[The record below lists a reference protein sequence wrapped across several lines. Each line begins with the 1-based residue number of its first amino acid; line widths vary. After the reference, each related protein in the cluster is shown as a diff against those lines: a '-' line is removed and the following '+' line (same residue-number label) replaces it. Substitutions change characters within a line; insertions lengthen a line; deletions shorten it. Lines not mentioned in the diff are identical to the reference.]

1 MTLGMTFVLADG
13 GRRRVEAAEGQSI
26 LEAAHAAGIGIE
38 GACDGSMACS
48 TCHVI
53 VDAAWWA
60 RLPAAAEEE
69 RDMLDFAPG
78 ATATSR
84 LGCQVRLSGE
94 LDGLVVRLPAETR
107 NALLG

>member
-1 MTLGMTFVLADG
+1 MPAMIFVLPDG
-13 GRRRVEAAEGQSI
+13 SQRPVEAAEGMSI
-26 LEAAHAAGIGIE
+26 LEIAHAEGIAIE

-53 VDAAWWA
+53 VDEAWWS
-60 RLPAAAEEE
+60 RLPPAAEEE
-69 RDMLDFAPG
+69 LDMLDFAVG

-84 LGCQVRLSGE
+84 LGCQMRLTGG
-94 LDGLVVRLPAETR
+94 LDGLVVTLPAETR